1 LAISLRAELRAW
13 CSSEVPGG
21 PQPPRASPPRSIAS
35 CAARSVAAF
44 RLQVNPCD
52 AVFSGSRCTVDL
64 AGNGPPSTRASRH
77 APLWLFGSLL
87 SAELFSLLQVELRV
101 RKSRLT
107 PEPSCQPCCFRLV
120 FRRPASR
127 RETSSHS
134 AIVVGRRPRQA
145 SCRRGGHHTSMYVC
159 AEALPCVF
167 HRGLHTRAR
176 ARVSGGAR
184 VRNVEGGTRGGKRS
198 SDHGSTTRV
207 RSKEVFLPRVS
218 LHTLLSR
225 TTMVSSL
232 S

>member
-1 LAISLRAELRAW
+1 MRCRVLGFAMHGRSCGGRPPFDARVAPCATLALWLAAFSRA
-13 CSSEVPGG
+13 
-21 PQPPRASPPRSIAS
+21 IF
-35 CAARSVAAF
+35 VAAG
-44 RLQVNPCD
+44 C
-52 AVFSGSRCTVDL
+52 
-64 AGNGPPSTRASRH
+64 
-77 APLWLFGSLL
+77 
-87 SAELFSLLQVELRV
+87 
-101 RKSRLT
+101 RLT

-198 SDHGSTTRV
+198 SDHGSNDS
-207 RSKEVFLPRVS
+207 RSEQRSFPSPS
-218 LHTLLSR
+218 LASH
-225 TTMVSSL
+225 VA
-232 S
+232 